1 MKSWILGT
9 HVITSDTAG
18 LRLRII
24 ALTYESCFNDADTLH
39 ALVQEGFTIAP
50 RALQRIRKSM
60 GIYKRVSVFNKA
72 EADAEAERLVRQ
84 ELDSGVIDGFGRGQ
98 LFYHFR
104 TQGNII
110 SRPV

>member
-1 MKSWILGT
+1 MKSWNLGT
-9 HVITSDTAG
+9 HVITSDTAD

-39 ALVQEGFTIAP
+39 ALVREGSTIAP

-60 GIYKRVSVFNKA
+60 GIYIRVSVFNKA

-84 ELDSGVIDGFGRGQ
+84 ELDSVVIDGFGRQ